1 VSAPRSLLRLAL
13 LSGAALLAGCEGML
27 PRADDPTV
35 CNQTYEFGNHG
46 CARLVV
52 VVEGP
57 PQPWPVIPRWDVRAV
72 SAREGTGANDAAAAS
87 AGPGVTSLRL
97 IRYHMP
103 APGSEDTASVWVTA
117 RMLEHVQAVG
127 VPLPVFAADSVL
139 HVARFAPVGSRAP
152 EDTVRLTLKKR

>member
-1 VSAPRSLLRLAL
+1 MSTPNSLPRLAL
-13 LSGAALLAGCEGML
+13 LSGAILLAGCEGML
-27 PRADDPTV
+27 PTRESPEV
-35 CNQTYEFGNHG
+35 CHQTYEFGNYG

-57 PQPWPVIPRWDVRAV
+57 PQPWPLGPRWDVRAV
-72 SAREGTGANDAAAAS
+72 SAREGTGANDAFAPHP
-87 AGPGVTSLRL
+87 GPGATSLRL

-117 RMLEHVQAVG
+117 RMLEHIEGVG
-127 VPLPVFAADSVL
+127 VPFPVFAADSVL
-139 HVARFAPVGSRAP
+139 HVARFAPVGGRAP